1 MPNFH
6 NFTSRAKEAIRKAH
20 ELAIERGQNH
30 VSPVHLLT
38 ALVMQ
43 DENTVISLLDRLDV
57 DIIALTDLLLEAIEG
72 PEVNQTISQSYQLYL
87 TP

>member
-1 MPNFH
+1 MPPFH
-6 NFTSRAKEAIRKAH
+6 NFTTKAKEAVRKAH

-43 DENTVISLLDRLDV
+43 EEGIHSRKIGGAIDLFVSPESFFAFDKDGNLAASPSL
-57 DIIALTDLLLEAIEG
+57 E
-72 PEVNQTISQSYQLYL
+72 QT
-87 TP
+87 